1 MSDRLRVVPYTWNP
15 ETDPVDGIALIRGQF
30 VKAFI
35 PMDRA
40 IEIADRLVDI
50 YESHDREKENQ

>member
-1 MSDRLRVVPYTWNP
+1 MNNRLRVVPYTWDPTTNP
-15 ETDPVDGIALIRGQF
+15 VKGVAILRGQF

-40 IEIADRLVDI
+40 LEVADRLVDI
-50 YESHDREKENQ
+50 YEQDEGRGTD